1 MIKALCLATAC
12 LSVFGA
18 AAKAG
23 TLEVTVLD
31 AGGQPVHD
39 AVVSVRMAGNA
50 GGPARFTQAPQMAQK
65 DIQFAPGILL
75 VPVGA
80 NVSFP
85 NFDRVRHHVYSF
97 SKTKKFELKLY
108 GHDQSRS
115 VRFDQA
121 GTVVVGCNIHDQMRG
136 FIRVVDTPF
145 AGISDARGRVVL
157 ANLPAGAARI
167 VVWHQAN
174 RARDGEVMSTMS
186 LPSTGKA
193 TQVTRLTLIPGR

>member
-1 MIKALCLATAC
+1 MFKSFCLAAAC
-12 LSVFGA
+12 LSAFGGA
-18 AAKAG
+18 AQAG
-23 TLEVTVLD
+23 TLEVTVVD
-31 AGGQPVHD
+31 AGGLPVRN
-39 AVVSVRMAGNA
+39 AVVSVRVASYAN
-50 GGPARFTQAPQMAQK
+50 GPARFEQATQMSQK
-65 DIQFAPGILL
+65 NIQFAPGLLL

-97 SKTKKFELKLY
+97 SKAKKFELKLY
-108 GHDQSRS
+108 GRDKSRS

-145 AGISDARGRVVL
+145 AGISDSRGKVVL
-157 ANLPAGAARI
+157 ANLPAGSARI

-174 RARDGEVMSTMS
+174 RARDGEVMSTTS

-193 TQVTRLTLIPGR
+193 IQVTRLTLIPGR